1 MKTPQE
7 VLQRVRWIQ
16 TLTLIWMSVE
26 AVVSLGAAWMARSP
40 ALLAFGGDS
49 GVELLSAAVVF
60 WRFSAP
66 SHREH
71 LEERAGRITG
81 GLLFFLAAFV
91 VITRVLTLLGHGEA
105 PAQPYWDSP
114 ARACRNDHALA
125 CSTETAALKY
135 DCQRSVE
142 GRCCRVGSLWL
153 SSVDCFDGFGRQ
165 CGLESQLGRPHCR
178 ASIVAADCARG
189 MGSKEG

>member
-91 VITRVLTLLGHGEA
+91 VITCVLTLLGHGEA
-105 PAQPYWDSP
+105 GPA
-114 ARACRNDHALA
+114 L
-125 CSTETAALKY
+125 
-135 DCQRSVE
+135 
-142 GRCCRVGSLWL
+142 
-153 SSVDCFDGFGRQ
+153 
-165 CGLESQLGRPHCR
+165 LG
-178 ASIVAADCARG
+178 
-189 MGSKEG
+189 